1 MANILSSLGSAV
13 ATKLGEKLS
22 LEGGTMTGA
31 LIVQDPSESNHA
43 ASLGQ
48 VETLESKIGSYAS
61 YVATFA
67 DVTVTVDD
75 TQANILSR
83 TSDPKGAVAV
93 ASDTS
98 NIYVWNGSSW
108 VASDIDSVRDDFLTL
123 TATLNISGDTESNVV
138 ATESPSAGDIMYGT
152 DTDDLYIYSGS
163 EWHIYNNDA

>member
-31 LIVQDPSESNHA
+31 LIVQDPAADNHA
-43 ASLGQ
+43 ATSGQ
-48 VETLESKIGSYAS
+48 VSTLEAKIGSYGS

-67 DVTVTVDD
+67 DVTVSVED
-75 TQANILSR
+75 TQANILAR
-83 TSDPKGAVAV
+83 TGDPKGAVAV

-98 NIYVWNGSSW
+98 NIYIWSGASW
-108 VASDIDSVRDDFLTL
+108 VASDIDSVREDFIIIS
-123 TATLNISGDTESNVV
+123 ATLNVSGDIEANITTS
-138 ATESPSAGDIMYGT
+138 ATPSAGDIMYGT

-163 EWHIYNNDA
+163 QWHIYNNDA